1 MEFVFVGGN
10 LALDLLGTLKW
21 RRSTPEEFLRAPA
34 DVARWAVE
42 AGIVSAPPSLTAA
55 DLAALRAL
63 RECVYRLVA
72 AALPGSGAA
81 VSGVAVE
88 PASGP
93 VAVSSAGPVAG
104 PDAGSTSG
112 PESGPASGLSAA
124 SDVLPVSEVVLSD
137 APPVSDVDLGHDLA
151 AVNAAAA
158 GPRTT
163 HALTGGDVLR
173 TGTGPAIA
181 AEVAV
186 AAIALLGDV
195 HAGRETRL
203 RECERP
209 ACTRVFLDR
218 SRGRTRAWCGMAE
231 CGNRVKAAEY
241 RARKAAVRGS

>member
-1 MEFVFVGGN
+1 VTIAQHDVTCQGGDVEFVFVGGN

-21 RRSTPEEFLRAPA
+21 RRTAPEEFLRTPPDA
-34 DVARWAVE
+34 ARWAVE
-42 AGIVSAPPSLTAA
+42 AGLVTVPPELTAT
-55 DLAALRAL
+55 DLEALKAL
-63 RECVYRLVA
+63 RESVYRLI
-72 AALPGSGAA
+72 
-81 VSGVAVE
+81 
-88 PASGP
+88 
-93 VAVSSAGPVAG
+93 SAGLSTEPVRA
-104 PDAGSTSG
+104 D
-112 PESGPASGLSAA
+112 
-124 SDVLPVSEVVLSD
+124 
-137 APPVSDVDLGHDLA
+137 DLA

-158 GPRTT
+158 GPRIDTV
-163 HALTGGDVLR
+163 LTGADVRR
-173 TGTGPAIA
+173 TGTAAAIA

-186 AAIALLGDV
+186 AAIVLLGDV